1 MSRPTTAEI
10 VSKPPAGSEQLAR
23 SICEA
28 HGDRPDEL
36 LEIFHALQ
44 HELGYVPEPTL
55 PVIARA
61 LNLSRAE
68 VYGVLSFYHEFRRA
82 PAGRHVVKICR
93 AEACQ
98 SMHTERLCRHAESKL
113 GAKFGETSPDGTF
126 TLEAV
131 YCLGNCALSPAMM
144 IDGDLFGRVDNE
156 RFDAIVADLD
166 REAAA

>member
-1 MSRPTTAEI
+1 MSSQQTAEI
-10 VSKPPAGSEQLAR
+10 EPPAGSEQIAR
-23 SICEA
+23 TICEA

-44 HELGYVPEPTL
+44 HQLGYVPEPTL

-68 VYGVLSFYHEFRRA
+68 VYGVLSFYHEFRRS
-82 PAGRHVVKICR
+82 PGGRHLIKICR

-98 SMHTERLCRHAESKL
+98 SMHSDKLCSHAEQKL
-113 GAKFGETSPDGTF
+113 GARFGETSPDGQY

-131 YCLGNCALSPAMM
+131 YCLGNCALSPAIM
-144 IDGDLFGRVDNE
+144 IDGDLFGRVDNK
-156 RFDAIVADLD
+156 RFDDIVAGLD